1 MIVSNRKARYSFDVI
16 EEFDAGIILTGNE
29 VKSIRKGDVTI
40 GDSFAYMKSGEVW
53 IKNMK
58 VAPYK
63 QAHKLD
69 KHDENRDKKLLLNR
83 RELNKI
89 DRMLGDKG
97 TTIVPLSIFVNKNRL
112 KVKIGVCKGKK
123 LWNKKEDIKSRDLDR
138 DAKREINFR

>member
-1 MIVSNRKARYSFDVI
+1 MIVNNRKARYSFDVI

-40 GDSFAYMKSGEVW
+40 GDSFAYMKSGEIW

-89 DRMLGDKG
+89 DKILQDKG
-97 TTIVPLSIFVNKNRL
+97 TTIVPLSIFINKNRL

-138 DAKREINFR
+138 DAKRELNFR

>member
-1 MIVSNRKARYSFDVI
+1 MITKNRKAYFEFSI
-16 EEFDAGIILTGNE
+16 LEEFDAGIILTGNE

-40 GDSFAYMKSGEVW
+40 GDSFAYMKSGEIW

-69 KHDENRDKKLLLNR
+69 KHDENRDKKLLLNKK
-83 RELNKI
+83 ELNKI

-97 TTIVPLSIFVNKNRL
+97 TTIVPLSIFINKNRFL
-112 KVKIGVCKGKK
+112 
-123 LWNKKEDIKSRDLDR
+123 SRK
-138 DAKREINFR
+138 A